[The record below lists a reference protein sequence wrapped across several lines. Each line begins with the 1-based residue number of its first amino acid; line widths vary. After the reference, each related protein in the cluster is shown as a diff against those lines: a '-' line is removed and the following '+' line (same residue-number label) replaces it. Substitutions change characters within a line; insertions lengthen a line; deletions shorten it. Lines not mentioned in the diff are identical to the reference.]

1 MRRFIHITGSALG
14 VKEGEGRLVW
24 LLLLANFLVGVGRN
38 FSATAGNALFLERF
52 GADLQPYLYIATS
65 LLVPALAA
73 VYLAKERRLSFS
85 CLFTLSF
92 GIQILLAVALRIL
105 LLTNADWVTFVSPL
119 CFEVVFFLTSVCFW
133 TLAGQLLDVRQAKRL
148 FPLIGAG
155 EWIAMVIGGFATPAI
170 VGQVGTA
177 NLFVISAVGLGG
189 ALAVASMLLRD
200 PSNSSFSSTP
210 EPENSADSTGKAP
223 TESPLKNPYIVFMLL
238 NNALSMVGLFF
249 LENSLNGM
257 AEERYTSAD
266 QLAGFLASLW
276 AWTAIAI
283 LLSRSFLSSRLLGRF
298 GVNVGLLALPLSVLA
313 GAIVF
318 CALGSTLGLAASFT
332 FGTLVVTRF
341 LDGLFRYDLDA
352 TAGLILY
359 QPLPPAQRSWTQV
372 TNDGIVLPIAIGVSG
387 LLLLFLKKVIGFDAL
402 GIMFLLPVVNL
413 IWAASGFSVTRR
425 YPSMVAAALAGHR
438 FDAASLSLNDSTSLE
453 LLRGRLR
460 SLNATEVLYALA
472 LLEGSDPDSL
482 RSELPNLLEHSEP
495 EVRREVLRVIARLSV
510 RDAIPM
516 VRQRMTTDASPQ
528 VRGEAIRTIAR
539 LDEADAFDELLPFL
553 KNDDPELRVATIV
566 GLMRHVGMEGVA
578 AAMDEFAKLR
588 DSSEPES
595 RRLAA
600 RILGDI
606 EIQNFY
612 RPLLPLLR
620 DTSIAVRN
628 EALIAASKLQN
639 PRLWPEMISALD
651 IPNLQSAAL
660 SALVNAGPA
669 VVPSLENAFDEHESQ
684 PEFQVRVVRVFQQI
698 RSEKILAF
706 LEEHL
711 DAKHPAVY
719 SRVLHAL
726 SACRYHV
733 PSQDASRIC
742 EKIRSESRFTAWLLG
757 VQAALPEND
766 AVKLL
771 RSALEDIQLQSRQ
784 RVYLLLSFMY
794 DAQAMFDSQNNLE
807 HPSPERRAYAIELV
821 DSIIAQDL
829 KPFVLPLL
837 GDLSLAERRQRL
849 HAVIEPQ
856 VTLTRIASEGG
867 RTRKPATPSFEE
879 HLPSLAIMAGEAN
892 RGGHREHGF
901 TDLLN
906 SILSVGEQHTT
917 DWLRTCALYAIAEL
931 RLSECTNAVIYA
943 IEHTGDAL
951 LRQTGVWA
959 LSKLD
964 GASNRQQF
972 ARLSA
977 ADQSLQATIQS
988 LELRDRGATHMLLDI
1003 EKLLILKTVPIFVE
1017 APDHILAQVVSIL
1030 EEQEFA
1036 AGQRI
1041 FEKGDLGTSMYV
1053 IVSGKVRVHLDDR
1066 ELTVLGERQVFG
1078 ELALL
1083 DPEPRSAS
1091 VTAIEPTLL
1100 FKISQS
1106 AIYDLMTNHI
1116 EITRGIMSVLCRRI
1130 RSK

>member
-1 MRRFIHITGSALG
+1 MQRVIHKTGSALG
-14 VKEGEGRLVW
+14 IKVGEGRLVW

-38 FSATAGNALFLERF
+38 FAATAGNALFLERF
-52 GADLQPYLYIATS
+52 GADQQPYLYIATS

-73 VYLAKERRLSFS
+73 AYLTAERRLSFS
-85 CLFTLSF
+85 RLVTLSF
-92 GIQILLAVALRIL
+92 GVQVLLAIVLRL
-105 LLTNADWVTFVSPL
+105 FLWLTNAGWATFVSPL

-170 VGQVGTA
+170 VGRVGTA
-177 NLFVISAVGLGG
+177 NLFVIAAVGLGG
-189 ALAVASMLLRD
+189 ALAVAKTLLRD
-200 PSNSSFSSTP
+200 PTNSPGSNAT
-210 EPENSADSTGKAP
+210 EPDNSENSPGKAP
-223 TESPLKNPYIVFMLL
+223 TDRPLKNPYIIFMLL

-257 AEERYTSAD
+257 AEERYTSAN
-266 QLAGFLASLW
+266 QLAGFLAKLW

-298 GVNVGLLALPLSVLA
+298 GVNVGLLALPVSVLA
-313 GAIVF
+313 GAVVF

-387 LLLLFLKKVIGFDAL
+387 FLLLFLKKVVGLDAL

-438 FDAASLSLNDSTSLE
+438 FDVSSLSLNDSTSLE

-460 SLNATEVLYALA
+460 SPNATEVLYVLA
-472 LLEGSDPDSL
+472 LLEESDPDFL
-482 RSELPNLLEHSEP
+482 RGELPNLLEHSEP
-495 EVRREVLRVIARLSV
+495 EVRREILRAIARLAV
-510 RDAIPM
+510 REAIPA
-516 VRQRMTTDASPQ
+516 VRQRLKTDSSVS

-539 LDEADAFDELLPFL
+539 LEEADAFDELLPYL
-553 KNDDPELRVATIV
+553 KDDEPELRVAAIV

-578 AAMDEFAKLR
+578 AAMDQFAKLR

-620 DTSIAVRN
+620 DSNLEVRY
-628 EALIAASKLQN
+628 EALLAAGKLQN
-639 PRLWPEMISALD
+639 PRLWPEVLAALD

-669 VVPSLENAFDEHESQ
+669 VLPLLEKTFDEHDSQ
-684 PEFQVRVVRVFQQI
+684 PEFQIRVIRVFQQI
-698 RSEKILAF
+698 RGEQVLTF
-706 LEEHL
+706 LEQHL
-711 DAKHPAVY
+711 DVTHPAVY
-719 SRVLHAL
+719 PRVLQAL
-726 SACRYHV
+726 SACRY
-733 PSQDASRIC
+733 RISAKNTPRIF
-742 EKIRSESRFTAWLLG
+742 EKIRSESRFTAWLLS
-757 VQAALPEND
+757 VQAALPD
-766 AVKLL
+766 VPSVALL
-771 RSALEDIQLQSRQ
+771 RAALEDLQHQCRQ
-784 RVYLLLSFMY
+784 RIYLLLSFVY
-794 DAQAMFDSQNNLE
+794 DAQAMFDSQNNLD
-807 HPSPERRAYAIELV
+807 HPSQERRAYAIELV
-821 DSIIAQDL
+821 DSTIAQDL

-837 GDLSLAERRQRL
+837 DDLSLAERRQRL
-849 HAVIEPQ
+849 NAVVEPP
-856 VTLTRIASEGG
+856 TAS
-867 RTRKPATPSFEE
+867 
-879 HLPSLAIMAGEAN
+879 
-892 RGGHREHGF
+892 F
-901 TDLLN
+901 TELLN
-906 SILSVGEQHTT
+906 NILTGGEPHTT
-917 DWLRTCALYAIAEL
+917 DWLRTCAIYATAEL
-931 RLSECTNAVIYA
+931 RLNGCANAVTFA
-943 IEHTGDAL
+943 VENTHDAL

-964 GASNRQQF
+964 EAAYRQQI

-977 ADQSLQATIQS
+977 TELNLQTTIQS
-988 LELRDRGATHMLLDI
+988 LEHRDRGAAPMLLDI
-1003 EKLLILKTVPIFVE
+1003 EKLLILKTVPIFAE
-1017 APDHILAQVVSIL
+1017 APDHVLAQVVSIL

-1053 IVSGKVRVHLDDR
+1053 IVSGKVRVHIDDR

-1106 AIYDLMTNHI
+1106 AIYELMANHI
-1116 EITRGIMSVLCRRI
+1116 EITRGIMRVLCRRI
-1130 RSK
+1130 RQVK